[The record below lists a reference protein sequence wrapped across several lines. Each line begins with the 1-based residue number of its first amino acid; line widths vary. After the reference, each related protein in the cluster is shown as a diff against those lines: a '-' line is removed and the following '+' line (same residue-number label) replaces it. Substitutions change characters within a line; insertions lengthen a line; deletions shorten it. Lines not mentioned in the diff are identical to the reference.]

1 MIDIESINIIIV
13 GIFSMN
19 TKTVIIKLYLLNLL
33 ITFINCLQDKI
44 NLLYNIDNNE
54 IINNN
59 NLYINI
65 YKSILFLPFKK
76 YFNFLSRKIFQ
87 RQKLKIKNIFYK
99 NYYLVELSSDKII
112 FSLQSL
118 YNINNELGGSKYQLK
133 IHNKKQIWEDIL
145 YHCHI
150 LKNNYISKNSLNF
163 NEKEY
168 QDYYAILEL
177 KSTYPRRTFLIKFLP
192 VLNGLALIHEY
203 IQIKLSSLGG
213 DEKNNKKCHYRECDS
228 LYGYNSD
235 LKSINEK
242 NTISDRLII
251 LKDEPIILK
260 KINLFF
266 VESFFVKIPSINLFI
281 ADKQKNIYFSQE
293 IKEIID
299 NCIINNAS
307 LNDDILKNIKKK
319 LYEEYLKII
328 QAENEFEKNSSSKLI
343 IKQNYGINEV
353 SKNND
358 NESFL
363 NEEDNFS
370 LNITK
375 NFILITLFEKK
386 IQKID
391 NIRKTS
397 YSQKF
402 CNILKDGYNKRYS
415 NSKKEFSKLNEILN
429 DNISDYTG
437 PLNLYNLVRNDNNYI
452 NNNSNKIDSN
462 SFKASNI
469 LESNIF
475 FNADNSLI
483 KDDLFS
489 INISNITPNKE
500 KHPRKNSNIV
510 FNNNKNDI
518 EFQINDKNSLRSS
531 FEFFN
536 KSTKKR
542 ESINRKNSDLNYNFL
557 DSKEEFFE
565 GEIRNKVK

>member
-163 NEKEY
+163 NEKDY

-328 QAENEFEKNSSSKLI
+328 KAENEFEKNSSSKLI

-375 NFILITLFEKK
+375 NFILITLFEKN

-475 FNADNSLI
+475 FNPDNSLI

>member
-375 NFILITLFEKK
+375 NFILITLFEKN

-415 NSKKEFSKLNEILN
+415 NSKKEFSRLNEILN